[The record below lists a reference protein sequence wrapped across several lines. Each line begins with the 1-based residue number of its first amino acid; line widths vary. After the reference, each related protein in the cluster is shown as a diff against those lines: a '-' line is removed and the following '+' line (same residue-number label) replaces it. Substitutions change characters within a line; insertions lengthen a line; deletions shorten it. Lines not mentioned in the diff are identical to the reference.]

1 MKRLENYTLVN
12 ENIAKCKVIVD
23 VCRRLWIV
31 TLLIRMRNVF
41 LYIFLHKILQVR
53 FGKIKQ
59 KFTVGSR
66 HVKNEF

>member
-41 LYIFLHKILQVR
+41 LYIFTQNFAGKVR
-53 FGKIKQ
+53 ENKTEIHSWFQ
-59 KFTVGSR
+59 AC
-66 HVKNEF
+66 